1 VTKRRESQKPT
12 NPHYDPSA
20 IVDAP
25 EHYEYARAMGVLTW
39 GTWDHEVR
47 PVAQRIADFTSTY
60 PPDDPTRFTPSGS
73 LLTSPDPLRF
83 APGTAES
90 RLQRFLSTDWRP
102 GSIHELL
109 SRHGLKLPNAPE
121 RQARPFEPGS
131 VRDTTRRRNIR
142 LRLLHGGVDIEPEN
156 MDAAKAEYLDRQEAK
171 QAAQDVRDAL
181 KRMRHE
187 LSEGNKQGDE

>member
-1 VTKRRESQKPT
+1 MAKRREAKKST
-12 NPHYDPSA
+12 NQHYDPSA

-25 EHYEYARAMGVLTW
+25 EYYEYARAMGVLTW
-39 GTWDHEVR
+39 GTWDHDIR

-60 PPDDPTRFTPSGS
+60 PPDDPTRFTTSGS
-73 LLTSPDPLRF
+73 LLPCPDPLRF
-83 APGTAES
+83 APGTPES
-90 RLQRFLSTDWRP
+90 RLQRFLSADWRP

-109 SRHGLKLPNAPE
+109 SRHGLRLVGAPE

-156 MDAAKAEYLDRQEAK
+156 MDAAKAEYLDREESRR
-171 QAAQDVRDAL
+171 AAQEVREAIR
-181 KRMRHE
+181 RMKGE
-187 LSEGNKQGDE
+187 LAEDPESKS